1 MQVTTKDEKNEWKE
15 KDYANTFPNN
25 DFNGNSIECI
35 PLYIIRMRSLSFPPF
50 IHLCIIYRVDIFHWV
65 LFRPDRRLFACGKWW
80 RRYCFR
86 TTSDTPNIIHSWH
99 SLNDHKIT
107 PDSLYWFELQP
118 KWKWPNI
125 EWSKF
130 RQKTNTQRQMPQNID
145 TEMYRT
151 KGLLLAWA
159 FNKNVLSFC

>member
-1 MQVTTKDEKNEWKE
+1 MHSVIHNSDALAQFSSLYPSLHNLSCW
-15 KDYANTFPNN
+15 YFP
-25 DFNGNSIECI
+25 
-35 PLYIIRMRSLSFPPF
+35 LSPF
-50 IHLCIIYRVDIFHWV
+50 W
-65 LFRPDRRLFACGKWW
+65 PDRRLFACGKWW

-130 RQKTNTQRQMPQNID
+130 TDRKPIHNAKCRKISTLRCIEQKD
-145 TEMYRT
+145 YCWLEHST
-151 KGLLLAWA
+151 KTCCHFAKFVDLC
-159 FNKNVLSFC
+159 VL